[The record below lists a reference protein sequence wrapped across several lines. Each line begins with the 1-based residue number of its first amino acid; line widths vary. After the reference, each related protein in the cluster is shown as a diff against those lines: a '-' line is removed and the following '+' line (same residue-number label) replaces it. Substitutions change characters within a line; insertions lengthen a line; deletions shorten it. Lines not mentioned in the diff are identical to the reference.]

1 MAGYVTAL
9 DRLSAAAATLAVGI
23 GGMALTGWIVDND
36 LLKGAGGPILMK
48 ANAATGLVACGLA
61 LHASVAHRPLV
72 RWLAVPLAILA
83 GALGILTLS
92 EHIIGWN
99 LGIDELLFVEAPGSP
114 ATASPGRMGPNA
126 SLSLTFI
133 ATAVLLL
140 HRRPRVAQRLALT
153 TAVLALIALVGYWY
167 RVQEL
172 YSVARYTGIALPTAV
187 GLASLSVGIVT
198 ANAAAGPAAFLLSQ
212 GPGGILARRLILPAI
227 VIPPA
232 LGYLRVVGQQSNLD
246 DTGMGTALLVVVLV
260 VLFTGLIWQTA
271 VTLDETDRARA
282 TVERERDDLLL
293 RERAARETAE
303 RANRLKDEFI
313 ATVSHE
319 LRTPLNAI
327 VGWTQ
332 LLRTNL
338 VSDERRSYA
347 ADVVARNSKFLARLI
362 EDLLDVSRIATGQI
376 TLDFQPVNMVT
387 IAHRAVETFTAS
399 AVEKGIS
406 LVTSVDGV
414 EAYVRGDAERL
425 QQVVNNLLSNAVK
438 FTPTAG
444 RVEVSVEAAS
454 ERVELVVADSGC
466 GIDAEFLPHVFE
478 RFRQEDATATR
489 EHGGLGLGLAIARE
503 LAQLHGGS
511 IAAFSAGRG
520 GGARFVVSLPRTE
533 APVVPHLD
541 AQSRPASVITAP
553 DEAEVGAAVPQS
565 IIGQSS
571 RPADDPS
578 AR

>member
-1 MAGYVTAL
+1 VTAL
-9 DRLSAAAATLAVGI
+9 DRLSAAAATLAIGI
-23 GGMALTGWIVDND
+23 GGMALAGWILDND
-36 LLKGAGGPILMK
+36 ILKGTGGSILMK
-48 ANAATGLVACGLA
+48 ANAAAGLVFCGLA
-61 LHASVAHRPLV
+61 LRTSVAHRRSIRV
-72 RWLAVPLAILA
+72 LATPLALLGLA
-83 GALGILTLS
+83 IGSLTLS
-92 EHIIGWN
+92 EHIVGWN
-99 LGIDELLFVEAPGSP
+99 LGIDELLFAEEPGSP

-133 ATAVLLL
+133 ALAVLLH

-153 TAVLALIALVGYWY
+153 TGVLALIALIGYWY

-172 YSVARYTGIALPTAV
+172 YSVARYTGIALPTAI

-232 LGYLRVVGQQSNLD
+232 LGYLRVVGQQSNLY

-271 VTLDETDRARA
+271 VSLDETDRARA
-282 TVERERDDLLL
+282 AVERERDDLLL
-293 RERAARETAE
+293 RERTARETAE

-347 ADVVARNSKFLARLI
+347 ADVVARNGKFLARLI

-376 TLDFQPVNMVT
+376 TLDLHPVNMVS
-387 IAHRAVETFTAS
+387 IAHRAVDAFTAP
-399 AVEKGIS
+399 AGEKGIS
-406 LVTSVDGV
+406 LVARVDGV

-425 QQVVNNLLSNAVK
+425 QQVANNLLSNAVK
-438 FTPTAG
+438 FTPTG
-444 RVEVSVEAAS
+444 GTVEVSIAVAP
-454 ERVELVVADSGC
+454 ERVELVVADSGR
-466 GIDAEFLPHVFE
+466 GIDAAFLPHVFE

-503 LAQLHGGS
+503 LVQLHGGS
-511 IAAFSAGRG
+511 ISAFSSGRG
-520 GGARFVVSLPRTE
+520 GGARFVVSLPSTD
-533 APVVPHLD
+533 APLVPQPEL
-541 AQSRPASVITAP
+541 PARLAGAIEAP
-553 DEAEVGAAVPQS
+553 DEAELEAAMQQS

-571 RPADDPS
+571 RPAGDPS

>member
-1 MAGYVTAL
+1 MTAL
-9 DRLSAAAATLAVGI
+9 DRVSAAAATLAIGI
-23 GGMALTGWIVDND
+23 GGMALAGWILDND
-36 LLKGAGGPILMK
+36 VLKGAGGSILMK
-48 ANAATGLVACGLA
+48 ANAAMGLVTCGLA
-61 LHASVAHRPLV
+61 LRASVVRHPVV
-72 RWLAVPLAILA
+72 RWLAGPLAIL
-83 GALGILTLS
+83 GGTIGSLTLS
-92 EHIIGWN
+92 EHIVGWN

-114 ATASPGRMGPNA
+114 ATASPGRMGPNGA
-126 SLSLTFI
+126 LSLTFA
-133 ATAVLLL
+133 ATAILLL

-153 TAVLALIALVGYWY
+153 TGVLALIALIGYWY

-187 GLASLSVGIVT
+187 GLAALSVGIVT
-198 ANAAAGPAAFLLSQ
+198 ANAAAGPAAFLLSD
-212 GPGGILARRLILPAI
+212 GPGGVLARRLILPAI
-227 VIPPA
+227 VIPPT
-232 LGYLRVVGQQSNLD
+232 LGYLRVVGQQSNLY

-271 VTLDETDRARA
+271 LRLDETDRARA

-347 ADVVARNSKFLARLI
+347 ADVVSRNGKFLARLI

-376 TLDFQPVNMVT
+376 TLDLQPVNMAS
-387 IAHRAVETFTAS
+387 IAHRAVDAFAAPAAEKQIALTARVNG
-399 AVEKGIS
+399 AEGF
-406 LVTSVDGV
+406 
-414 EAYVRGDAERL
+414 VRGDAERL
-425 QQVVNNLLSNAVK
+425 QQVANNLVSNAVK
-438 FTPTAG
+438 FTPEG
-444 RVEVSVEAAS
+444 GMVEVCVESRAD
-454 ERVELVVADSGC
+454 RVELVVADSGR
-466 GIDAEFLPHVFE
+466 GIDPAFLPHVFE

-503 LAQLHGGS
+503 LVQLHGGS
-511 IAAFSAGRG
+511 ISAFSSGRG
-520 GGARFVVSLPRTE
+520 DGARFVVSLPGTE
-533 APVVPHLD
+533 APVVVPRPEPPPLPAIASD
-541 AQSRPASVITAP
+541 APAV
-553 DEAEVGAAVPQS
+553 AEVEAAMQQS
-565 IIGQSS
+565 IIGRSAGS
-571 RPADDPS
+571 ADDPS

>member
-1 MAGYVTAL
+1 MVLAGWL
-9 DRLSAAAATLAVGI
+9 L
-23 GGMALTGWIVDND
+23 DND
-36 LLKGAGGPILMK
+36 VLKGAGGSILMK
-48 ANAATGLVACGLA
+48 ANAATGLVTCGLA
-61 LHASVAHRPLV
+61 LRASVSRRRVV
-72 RWLAVPLAILA
+72 RWLAVPLAILG
-83 GALGILTLS
+83 GAIGTLTLS
-92 EHIIGWN
+92 EHIVGWN
-99 LGIDELLFVEAPGSP
+99 LGIDQLLFVEEPGSP

-133 ATAVLLL
+133 AVAILLM

-153 TAVLALIALVGYWY
+153 TGVLALIALVGYWY
-167 RVQEL
+167 GVQEL

-187 GLASLSVGIVT
+187 GLAALSVGLVT
-198 ANAAAGPAAFLLSQ
+198 ANAAAGPAAFLLSD

-227 VIPPA
+227 VIPPT
-232 LGYLRVVGQQSNLD
+232 LGYLRVVGQQANLY
-246 DTGMGTALLVVVLV
+246 DTAFGTAMLAVVLV
-260 VLFTGLIWQTA
+260 VLFTGLVWQTA
-271 VTLDETDRARA
+271 VRLDETDRARA
-282 TVERERDDLLL
+282 AVERERDDLLL

-347 ADVVARNSKFLARLI
+347 ADVVSRNGKFLARLI

-376 TLDFQPVNMVT
+376 ALDLQPVSVAT
-387 IAHRAVETFTAS
+387 IAHRAVDAFA
-399 AVEKGIS
+399 AAAGEKGIS
-406 LVTSVDGV
+406 LSARVDGT
-414 EAYVRGDAERL
+414 EGFVRGDAERL
-425 QQVVNNLLSNAVK
+425 QQVANNLVSNAVK
-438 FTPTAG
+438 FTPDG
-444 RVEVSVEAAS
+444 GKVEVSVAS
-454 ERVELVVADSGC
+454 TADRVELAVGDSGR
-466 GIDAEFLPHVFE
+466 GIDTAFLPHVFE

-503 LAQLHGGS
+503 LVQLHGGS
-511 IAAFSAGRG
+511 ISAFSAGRG
-520 GGARFVVSLPRTE
+520 QGARFVVSLPCTE
-533 APVVPHLD
+533 APLVVPLPD
-541 AQSRPASVITAP
+541 PLPVPVSASEAP
-553 DEAEVGAAVPQS
+553 VAEEVEAAMPRS
-565 IIGQSS
+565 IIGVSS